1 MSKWQFRRSINVMNK
16 KAIIKKANS
25 LFNYELSLKEWAL
38 LIAILVLSPILLPI
52 YLWRHF

>member
-1 MSKWQFRRSINVMNK
+1 MNK
-16 KAIIKKANS
+16 KAIIKRANS

-38 LIAILVLSPILLPI
+38 LIAILALSPILLPI